1 MHHEAYCRSQNEQQ
15 YASQRIRIVNTHLTV
30 RKTVQPGNFSAGKTQ
45 DTERFIGLYKKIWN
59 FACTGGNDSVHG
71 IVLGTEK
78 QIIRQ
83 MTFIHVLS

>member
-45 DTERFIGLYKKIWN
+45 DTERFMGLNKK
-59 FACTGGNDSVHG
+59 HG
-71 IVLGTEK
+71 ILRAYVEIMARMELC
-78 QIIRQ
+78 
-83 MTFIHVLS
+83 